1 MEVIVIEPHGFCEGV
16 LRALTEAEQARKEH
30 PRETIYVLG
39 LLVHN
44 EDVIDGLKREG
55 FVFCDEAAKS
65 LTDWIKEIPE
75 RSVVVYAAHGH
86 APSVE
91 AAAED
96 KHFITYDATCRF
108 VKENS
113 RIIAQEIQIGNEV
126 IYIGRKFHAEA
137 IASYGINPE
146 KVHLYDGEHP
156 EEDSWKSIDNSSP
169 LVLAQTTMD
178 LDDIAEAQEAI
189 RRIYPSARFA
199 AERCLATQR
208 RQSALL
214 EAPEDIDL
222 YVILGSSRSNNTNKL
237 ESLARKAYPNA
248 QVLRVLD
255 LVQLKNAN
263 IAGKKKAALASGAST
278 SPAVFSEVEAYLK
291 AL

>member
-16 LRALTEAEQARKEH
+16 LRALTEAKQARKEH

-44 EDVIDGLKREG
+44 EDVIEGLKREG

-91 AAAED
+91 AA
-96 KHFITYDATCRF
+96 
-108 VKENS
+108 
-113 RIIAQEIQIGNEV
+113 
-126 IYIGRKFHAEA
+126 GRRQ
-137 IASYGINPE
+137 
-146 KVHLYDGEHP
+146 VT
-156 EEDSWKSIDNSSP
+156 SSP
-169 LVLAQTTMD
+169 TMQLAVLCRKIRGLLLKRFKSETKSSISEESFTPKQSPPMESTLKRFIFMMGNIPRKIPGKVSTIPLLCLAQTTMD
-178 LDDIAEAQEAI
+178 LDDIAPLPKKHSLGFTLPLALRLNVA
-189 RRIYPSARFA
+189 
-199 AERCLATQR
+199 LATQR

-255 LVQLKNAN
+255 LVELKNATSP
-263 IAGKKKAALASGAST
+263 GKRKPPLRAALRPLRQSL
-278 SPAVFSEVEAYLK
+278 VKLK
-291 AL
+291 PI